1 MRREIFK
8 SFKNGETRT
17 IFVAKG
23 IIDDHVG
30 MPRAKVLIQFS
41 SNGESPVQEVERL
54 SHILQS
60 NKVSDPYFYTLVLQ
74 HTDEVKFSADRLK
87 FLGNQGYYFEL
98 NIHFEGKNEYQE
110 FNYN

>member
-1 MRREIFK
+1 MRRKIFK

-41 SNGESPVQEVERL
+41 SNRESPVKEVERL
-54 SHILQS
+54 SHILQA
-60 NKVSDPYFYTLVLQ
+60 NKVSDSYFNTLVLKR
-74 HTDEVKFSADRLK
+74 TDEVKFSANRQK
-87 FLGNQGYYFEL
+87 FL
-98 NIHFEGKNEYQE
+98 
-110 FNYN
+110 

>member
-1 MRREIFK
+1 MRRKIFK

-41 SNGESPVQEVERL
+41 SNRESPVKEVERL
-54 SHILQS
+54 SHILQA
-60 NKVSDPYFYTLVLQ
+60 NKVSDSYFYTLVLKR
-74 HTDEVKFSADRLK
+74 TICV
-87 FLGNQGYYFEL
+87 FLHLWNVWMEFFNFLLYFR
-98 NIHFEGKNEYQE
+98 HG
-110 FNYN
+110 